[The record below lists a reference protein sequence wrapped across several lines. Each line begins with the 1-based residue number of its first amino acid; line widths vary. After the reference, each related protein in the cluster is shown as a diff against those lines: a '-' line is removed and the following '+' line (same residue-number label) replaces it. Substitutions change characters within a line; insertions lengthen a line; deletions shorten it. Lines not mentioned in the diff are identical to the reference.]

1 MFSCLEIRRRS
12 RGSTTVFIR
21 FCGSC
26 RRFDCQTQLELD
38 SAETSDVE
46 GWLPRLYYPVG
57 SVETAGCS
65 PNETAGSS
73 TDQSAFYKQANGS
86 AVCLIADIVEGSCK
100 GWWRFLM
107 SSYPWTPGGT
117 ANGLDEWTYG
127 FHFIIMRSQEVPS
140 GFSGGYRMNYTL
152 LLLNTME
159 FIG

>member
-1 MFSCLEIRRRS
+1 MEAA
-12 RGSTTVFIR
+12 RGSTVKPNLNW
-21 FCGSC
+21 
-26 RRFDCQTQLELD
+26 TQLKRLMLRV
-38 SAETSDVE
+38 TIIR
-46 GWLPRLYYPVG
+46 RLYYPVG

-86 AVCLIADIVEGSCK
+86 AVCLIADTVEGSCK
-100 GWWRFLM
+100 GRWRFLM